1 MALYFIGNM
10 KPKIEKRYIGL
21 FLPICV
27 LIVIFL
33 ILLVS
38 FNMGDLDSTLDPY
51 ILLSIVLL
59 FLFIV
64 LVLAIIVLYLMFI
77 NVFSRKRDILEI
89 GPEEIR
95 KMNDAELGD
104 LLHRL
109 EIKKTKIEYMLKIA
123 KSKYHKREMDEES
136 LREITKENQEKLL
149 RIEVKMKELGDQI
162 NKVK

>member
-1 MALYFIGNM
+1 M
-10 KPKIEKRYIGL
+10 KPKIEKKYIGL
-21 FLPICV
+21 FLPILV
-27 LIVIFL
+27 LIVLFL
-33 ILLVS
+33 TLFLS
-38 FNMGDLDSTLDPY
+38 LNMGDLSSTLDPY
-51 ILLSIVLL
+51 ILLSIILL

-64 LVLAIIVLYLMFI
+64 LILAITVFYLMFI

-89 GPEEIR
+89 EPEDIR

-109 EIKKTKIEYMLKIA
+109 ETQKERIEYMLKIA

-149 RIEVKMKELGDQI
+149 RIEMKMKELGNQI

>member
-1 MALYFIGNM
+1 M

-21 FLPICV
+21 FLPILV

-33 ILLVS
+33 ILILS
-38 FNMGDLDSTLDPY
+38 LGMGEMGSILDPY
-51 ILLSIVLL
+51 IILSIILL

-64 LVLAIIVLYLMFI
+64 MVLAITVIYLMFI
-77 NVFSRKRDILEI
+77 NVFSRRRDILEI
-89 GPEEIR
+89 EPKDIR

-109 EIKKTKIEYMLKIA
+109 EIQKEKIEYMLKIA

-136 LREITKENQEKLL
+136 LREITKKNQEKLL
-149 RIEVKMKELGDQI
+149 RIEMKMKELGEQI
-162 NKVK
+162 NKTKHKYS